1 MGKWMYDYEDLK
13 LLNVLYA
20 DDDEY
25 LRLSTEKT
33 LNLIVNKVI
42 AVSNGLEALEKFRN
56 ERLDI
61 IILDV
66 RMGEL
71 SGIDVAQE
79 IRKSNKEIPIIIISS
94 YTDTEDLLSACRL
107 KLIDYLCKPVEF
119 KQLTDALFS
128 ALVHLKEK
136 GLLVRKILDNVSYN
150 YLSKCLVKNETITPL
165 TKNEILVFELLLSQ
179 RGKLITYETFFNVL
193 EEEMS
198 DGALKNLML
207 RLRKKIGEDRSIRNL
222 SKIGYT
228 LL

>member
-1 MGKWMYDYEDLK
+1 MRDYEDLK

-20 DDDEY
+20 DDDEQ
-25 LRLSTEKT
+25 LRLSMEKT
-33 LNLIVNKVI
+33 LSLIVSKVTT
-42 AVSNGLEALEKFRN
+42 VSNGISALEYFYN
-56 ERLDI
+56 ERVDIILLDI
-61 IILDV
+61 
-66 RMGEL
+66 RMGDM
-71 SGIDVAQE
+71 SGIDVAAE
-79 IRKSNKEIPIIIISS
+79 IRKTNKDLPIIIISS
-94 YTDTEDLLSACRL
+94 YTEVDDLLLACKL
-107 KLIDYLCKPVEF
+107 NLIDYLRKPVDF
-119 KQLTDALFS
+119 RALIDVLQK
-128 ALVHLKEK
+128 ALLHLKEK
-136 GLLVRKILDNVSYN
+136 GLLVRQVIEDVSYN
-150 YLSKCLVKNETITPL
+150 YLSKCLVKNEIITPL